1 MENIPVRNIDLTYLT
16 SEAYDN
22 LIDEIRAL
30 FVIRADYT
38 YRGVP
43 VTTNEEGFHI
53 ISLDHDGYPSVLLV
67 IDQKNGYLIGF
78 RDSRGQWYRFS
89 DQGAFPAHAEVIRH
103 MTSSYFSLVD
113 DWALVRLIIMLCEA
127 VRLRTVR
134 TLVSRRMA
142 LFTNA
147 PIDPLTRKKIRSWSL
162 MSGFAGH
169 CWRREHD
176 EINGYEQSELD
187 KLAQCQ
193 VFSPEEVAGDPN
205 GELML
210 ILYSKVHFGGI
221 E

>member
-1 MENIPVRNIDLTYLT
+1 MWQSPIKNGAGEAADKSSYCIKICGFPLSVYAIHSKAAWLKEIGENIPVRNIDLTYLT

-113 DWALVRLIIMLCEA
+113 DWSEM
-127 VRLRTVR
+127 
-134 TLVSRRMA
+134 
-142 LFTNA
+142 TN
-147 PIDPLTRKKIRSWSL
+147 K
-162 MSGFAGH
+162 
-169 CWRREHD
+169 
-176 EINGYEQSELD
+176 
-187 KLAQCQ
+187 
-193 VFSPEEVAGDPN
+193 
-205 GELML
+205 
-210 ILYSKVHFGGI
+210 
-221 E
+221 